1 MHFVHFATSTVLS
14 ARACII
20 WLSANHEINR
30 LLKFMIPLGNRCK
43 NGDGNALFQ
52 WPIYSFYS
60 LSEDVILSL
69 GIGTS
74 CNSDKYKKI
83 YADINKP

>member
-1 MHFVHFATSTVLS
+1 MHFFHFATSTVLS
-14 ARACII
+14 ARAWII

-30 LLKFMIPLGNRCK
+30 LRKFMFPLGNRCK
-43 NGDGNALFQ
+43 NGDGNVLFQ
-52 WPIYSFYS
+52 WSSYSFYS
-60 LSEDVILSL
+60 FSEDVILSL

-74 CNSDKYKKI
+74 WYSDKYKEI